1 MRYIRLL
8 SRIILGMVFIFS
20 GFVKAVDPLGSAYK
34 FADYF
39 TAFKLGF
46 LEFLALPIGVLLSA
60 FELVLGIALI
70 LGYRKRIIFTITMW
84 FMVFFTLLT
93 FILAL
98 FNPVTDCGCFGDAL
112 ILTNWQ
118 TFFKNVV
125 LMVFVL
131 PLWFARKRESEHGPA
146 IGEWLII
153 GGLYAMASLFS
164 FWNYR
169 HLPLMDFRPYDVG
182 TVISEKMSIPDGMP
196 VDEYETSLIYKNK
209 ETGKSTSF
217 NMDNYPKDTLLWEF
231 ETSESKLVKKGYEP
245 PIHDFAIMDEYGNE
259 IVEDILS
266 DRGYSLIMMSHE
278 LPEANKEALN
288 AAGDWSQLEIL
299 ADDFSFYAVT
309 STTSSEIEAIS
320 SDLLLGY
327 NFLSADEIMLKTIV
341 RSNPGFV
348 LLKNGAIMGKWG
360 WRDFPTVEK
369 LLPEWPELIGNAS
382 APMDE
387 EAELLR
393 EAGVFEDFSFN
404 VMEFDQFIP
413 DLILKKGAKEQ
424 EDGVIIAF
432 ILGVLLLM
440 LLSEYL
446 LFLNKKH

>member
-60 FELVLGIALI
+60 FELVLGITLI
-70 LGYRKRIIFTITMW
+70 LGYRKRIVFTITMW

-98 FNPVTDCGCFGDAL
+98 FNPVSDCGCFGDAL

-131 PLWFARKRESEHGPA
+131 PLWFARNKESDRGPA
-146 IGEWLII
+146 MGEWMVI
-153 GGLYAMASLFS
+153 GGLYVLASFFS

-169 HLPLMDFRPYDVG
+169 HLPLIDFRPYDVG
-182 TVISEKMSIPDGMP
+182 TVISEKMLVPQGMP
-196 VDEYETSLIYKNK
+196 VDEYKTSLIYKNK
-209 ETGKSTSF
+209 QTGKSTSF
-217 NMDNYPKDTLLWEF
+217 GMDNYPKDTLLWEF

-245 PIHDFAIMDEYGNE
+245 PIHDFAMMDEYGNE

-266 DRGYSLIMMSHE
+266 DMGYSLIMISHD
-278 LPEANKEALN
+278 LPEANEEALI

-309 STTSSEIEAIS
+309 STTTSEVDAIS
-320 SDLLLGY
+320 SELLLGY
-327 NFLSADEIMLKTIV
+327 SFLAADEIMLKTIV
-341 RSNPGFV
+341 RSNPGFI

-360 WRDFPTVEK
+360 WRDFPTVEM

-387 EAELLR
+387 EAQLLR
-393 EAGVFEDFSFN
+393 EAGVFGDFSFD

-413 DLILKKGAKEQ
+413 DMILKKGAMKQ
-424 EDGVIIAF
+424 EGGAIIAF